1 MKELPT
7 GHPGFTAVPT
17 WLLEQAS
24 PIELAV
30 VLAIQEA
37 PDQCISLAELANRS
51 GISRSTLC
59 KTLSSLESRGW
70 LTREATHEQDGAR
83 GANRYAL
90 WIWGA
95 EAAVEPPVA
104 PRPPER
110 SEWGNGAV
118 PFDLIANCSNKKGAL
133 FVYLAL
139 QLFREPTI
147 STLAAVCGMAAEDVR
162 KSLRWLEGQGWI
174 QRIDRPGES
183 SLFRVFYERIGAQRG

>member
-30 VLAIQEA
+30 VLAIQET
-37 PDQCISLAELANRS
+37 PDQRISLAELANKS
-51 GISRSTLC
+51 GVSRSTLC

-70 LTREATHEQDGAR
+70 LTRKATHEQDGAR
-83 GANRYAL
+83 GPNRYAL
-90 WIWGA
+90 CIWA
-95 EAAVEPPVA
+95 PVVAMEPPA
-104 PRPPER
+104 KPRQPDR

-118 PFDLIANCSNKKGAL
+118 PFELLANSSNKKGVL

-139 QLFREPTI
+139 QLFREPTM

-162 KSLRWLEGQGWI
+162 RSLRWLEGQGWI